1 MGQPG
6 MQSLRPIQG
15 DVGSLRH
22 RPDLSFPIHKTGQ
35 RQCPPRRSEV
45 IHVTRLAQ
53 CLARSKCQV
62 DFGSGGDGREP
73 AFRSLCS
80 GKARFPLQW
89 RLARVC
95 CRVSRGPLAAST
107 ASTANRLGLSVK
119 RWGRG
124 VHRSAFPCL
133 GAWGRQCVPPVS
145 TPPPAPQ
152 ACWMSVYVCGFSGV
166 FFCSD
171 WAAQC
176 RSFISGA
183 ARQ

>member
-124 VHRSAFPCL
+124 VHRLPSLAL
-133 GAWGRQCVPPVS
+133 GPGVASVSLLCPPR
-145 TPPPAPQ
+145 PPPPRPAGCLCLWLFRCLFLLGLGCP
-152 ACWMSVYVCGFSGV
+152 V
-166 FFCSD
+166 
-171 WAAQC
+171 
-176 RSFISGA
+176 
-183 ARQ
+183 